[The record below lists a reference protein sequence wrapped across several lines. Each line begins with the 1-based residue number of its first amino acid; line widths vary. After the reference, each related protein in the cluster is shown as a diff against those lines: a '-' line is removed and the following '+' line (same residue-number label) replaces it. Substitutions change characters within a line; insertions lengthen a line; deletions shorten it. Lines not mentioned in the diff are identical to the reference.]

1 MPPFFNQTRKI
12 NGLYIESKTNS
23 PAELRLIVEPS
34 ENQTDEKTRVWK
46 ISVIEKQ
53 LEGDLTYE

>member
-12 NGLYIESKTNS
+12 NGLYIESNTNS